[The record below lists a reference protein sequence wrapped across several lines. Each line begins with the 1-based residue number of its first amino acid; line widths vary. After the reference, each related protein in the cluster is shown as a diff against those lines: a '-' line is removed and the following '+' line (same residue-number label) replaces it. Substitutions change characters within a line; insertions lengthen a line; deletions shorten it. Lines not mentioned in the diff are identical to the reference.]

1 MTNIVSDKIG
11 QLLFIGL
18 KGTSLTAEEKKFIID
33 NNIGGVVLF
42 GRNISADESSRL
54 EALVQLTTE
63 LHSLKNQRHDKS
75 PLYVGIDM
83 EGGRVARLKNPF
95 TIWPPLKKL
104 GDLDSASTAFM
115 MAENMGEEL
124 KAAGINV
131 NFAPSADILTNPK
144 NEVIG
149 DRSLGGDAEHVAK
162 LSSALVRGY
171 IKSGIIPCPKH
182 FPGHGDTLLDSHTDL
197 PIQKETD
204 LETLM
209 NREMLPFKR
218 ALRARAQMI
227 MTAHILF
234 PKIDAD
240 WPATLSKIFITD
252 ILRKEFRY
260 KELIITDDLDMK
272 ALRNKYSVETIATRA
287 LEVGANMLLYCN
299 EPESHVLG
307 LEAIKKAVKDKKLAE
322 AIIDESYLKVL
333 NNKKD
338 NLSQFATLPLADAK
352 KIIGK
357 DAHKTVA
364 QNIKDGVL
372 PKNISDA

>member
-1 MTNIVSDKIG
+1 MTNILSDKVG

-33 NNIGGVVLF
+33 SNIGGVVLF
-42 GRNISADESSRL
+42 GRNISTLD
-54 EALVQLTTE
+54 ALIELTTE
-63 LHSLKNQRHDKS
+63 LHSLKSQRHDKS

-83 EGGRVARLKNPF
+83 EGGRVARLKDPF

-104 GDLDSASTAFM
+104 GDLDSASTAFTL
-115 MAENMGEEL
+115 AENMGEEL

-131 NFAPSADILTNPK
+131 NFAPCADILTNPK

-149 DRSLGGDAEHVAK
+149 DRSLGNDAEHVAK

-182 FPGHGDTLLDSHTDL
+182 FPGHGDTLLDSHHDL

-204 LETLM
+204 LETLK
-209 NREMLPFKR
+209 NREMVPFKR

-234 PKIDAD
+234 PKVDPD
-240 WPATLSKIFITD
+240 WPATLSKIFVTD
-252 ILRKEFRY
+252 ILKKEFRY
-260 KELIITDDLDMK
+260 KELIVTDDLDMK
-272 ALRNKYSVETIATRA
+272 ALRNRYSVDVIATRA
-287 LEVGANMLLYCN
+287 LEAGANMLLYCN
-299 EPESHVLG
+299 EPESHFAG
-307 LEAIKKAVKDKKLAE
+307 LEAVIKAVKDKKLSE
-322 AIIDESYLKVL
+322 SIIDESYTKVL
-333 NNKKD
+333 ENKKQ
-338 NLSQFATLPLADAK
+338 NLSQFTTLPLAEAK

-357 DAHKTVA
+357 DSHKLVA
-364 QNIKDGVL
+364 QNIKDGII
-372 PKNISDA
+372 PKNTSQDA